1 MKHVDI
7 EHPTDQAE
15 AWEDALRLSDH
26 ASDFVRHIR
35 GMMEGADGEDDP
47 AMDCTN
53 FSVERPRFDHERV
66 D

>member
-1 MKHVDI
+1 MKRVDI

-26 ASDFVRHIR
+26 ASDFVRHIK
-35 GMMEGADGEDDP
+35 GMMEGVGGSVGFATDG
-47 AMDCTN
+47 TN
-53 FSVERPRFDHERV
+53 FSAERPRFDHERV